1 MVKSVFL
8 PVAIAIMSIIYIFFI
23 PEEPLLLKLFFK
35 LVPMILIILYAAK
48 RLPKEKRLLHWLIL
62 AGLFFCAIG
71 DATLHWFVVG
81 LSAFLIGHVFYLAG
95 FFTQWQFTKLRAIFI
110 VPIALY
116 GVVMGSILA
125 KALQDAGDA
134 ALMLPVLLYI
144 LVISTMAWSAIM
156 SGNKFT
162 IAGSL
167 LFVISDSI
175 LAWNMFV
182 EPVPSSHLL
191 IMSTYYGAQ
200 FLIAHS
206 LQSFSG
212 KKEIA

>member
-1 MVKSVFL
+1 M
-8 PVAIAIMSIIYIFFI
+8 
-23 PEEPLLLKLFFK
+23 LLKLFFK

-48 RLPKEKRLLHWLIL
+48 RLPKEKRLFHWLIL

-71 DATLHWFVVG
+71 DATLHWFIVG

-116 GVVMGSILA
+116 GIVMGSILA
-125 KALQDAGDA
+125 EALQDAGDV

-144 LVISTMAWSAIM
+144 LMISTMAWSAIM
-156 SGNKFT
+156 SGNKFA

-167 LFVISDSI
+167 LFVISDSV

-182 EPVPSSHLL
+182 EPVAFSHLW
-191 IMSTYYGAQ
+191 IMTTYYGAQ
-200 FLIAHS
+200 FLIAYS
-206 LQSFSG
+206 LRSFSS
-212 KKEIA
+212 KKENA